1 MKTKK
6 QLEKTLNNIAPL
18 GDIVLGGDNQE
29 LLKAFDIRMGILSS
43 RYYQMKNKTFYLDT
57 LKDHYENYEIY
68 TNSLNKENKYL
79 DIKNKL
85 KQRGYL

>member
-6 QLEKTLNNIAPL
+6 QLEKTLNNLAPL
-18 GDIVLGGDNQE
+18 HAVVLGGDNEE
-29 LLKAFDIRMGILSS
+29 LLKTFDIRMGILSS

-68 TNSLNKENKYL
+68 NNSLNKENKYKN
-79 DIKNKL
+79 IENKL

>member
-1 MKTKK
+1 MINKK
-6 QLEKTLNNIAPL
+6 QLEKTLDNIIPL
-18 GDIVLGGDNQE
+18 EDIVTSGDNKE

-43 RYYQMKNKTFYLDT
+43 RYYEMKNKTFYMNT

-68 TNSLNKENKYL
+68 NNSLNKENKYKN
-79 DIKNKL
+79 IENKL